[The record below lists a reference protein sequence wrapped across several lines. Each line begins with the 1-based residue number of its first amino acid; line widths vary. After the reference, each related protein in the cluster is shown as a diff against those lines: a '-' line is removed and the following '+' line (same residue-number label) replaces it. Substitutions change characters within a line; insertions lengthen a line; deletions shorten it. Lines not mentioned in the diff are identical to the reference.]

1 MKRSPGG
8 IILACEVCRGCACV
22 SECVCMNVCA
32 RACSLGALAL
42 SLIAI
47 PLGKKVNLG
56 QVT

>member
-22 SECVCMNVCA
+22 SKYVCMSVCA
-32 RACSLGALAL
+32 RACSLGARAL

-47 PLGKKVNLG
+47 PLRKKVNLG